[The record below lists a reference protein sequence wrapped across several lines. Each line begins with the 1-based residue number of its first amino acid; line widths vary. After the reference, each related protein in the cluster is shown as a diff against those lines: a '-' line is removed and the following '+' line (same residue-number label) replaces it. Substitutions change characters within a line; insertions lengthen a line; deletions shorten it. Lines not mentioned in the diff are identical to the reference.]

1 MRRIL
6 FTSLVVLVLAS
17 PLVAQTGH
25 GKQSSYGPTPDAT
38 ATEGYFTGADGVRLF
53 YRKFG
58 RGKSVVVFLHGGP
71 GGTMNNGWEMLPL
84 AKGRTVILYDQRGG
98 GRSELVSDLKLLTAQ
113 HHVRDLEALRQHFR
127 LRRMSL
133 LGISWGS
140 GLAALYAAE
149 HPEQVER
156 LLLVSPMPVARVPFG
171 QERVAKIDAI
181 LGKEAVER
189 RQEISR
195 LMAAA
200 SDREA
205 VAFCREAQDITF
217 RAYLAN
223 QANLDHIRYRCGDT
237 PAAAIRN
244 RQIVSRAGLGSLGDW
259 DFRPLLARLPMP
271 ALVFEG
277 AKTNVPLNST
287 REWAATIPKAR
298 LLLIPNAGHEFWAEE
313 PAAFIKAAE
322 QFLRDRYPKEAEVVP
337 KPRQNK

>member
-1 MRRIL
+1 
-6 FTSLVVLVLAS
+6 
-17 PLVAQTGH
+17 
-25 GKQSSYGPTPDAT
+25 
-38 ATEGYFTGADGVRLF
+38 
-53 YRKFG
+53 
-58 RGKSVVVFLHGGP
+58 
-71 GGTMNNGWEMLPL
+71 MNNGREMLPL

-98 GRSELVSDLKLLTAQ
+98 GRSELVSDPKLLTAQ

-127 LRRMSL
+127 LPRMSL
-133 LGISWGS
+133 LGISWGA

-149 HPEQVER
+149 HPQRVER
-156 LLLVSPMPVARVPFG
+156 LLLVSPMPIARIPFG

-200 SDREA
+200 SDQEA
-205 VAFCREAQDITF
+205 VAFCRESQGITF

-237 PAAAIRN
+237 PPAAIRN
-244 RQIVSRAGLGSLGDW
+244 RQVVSRAGLASLGDW
-259 DFRPLLARLPMP
+259 DFRPLLARLQIP

-287 REWAATIPKAR
+287 REWAAVIPNAR
-298 LLLIPNAGHEFWAEE
+298 LLLIPDAGHEFWAEE

-322 QFLRDRYPKEAEVVP
+322 QFLRGRYPKEAEVVQ
-337 KPRQNK
+337 KHGQNK